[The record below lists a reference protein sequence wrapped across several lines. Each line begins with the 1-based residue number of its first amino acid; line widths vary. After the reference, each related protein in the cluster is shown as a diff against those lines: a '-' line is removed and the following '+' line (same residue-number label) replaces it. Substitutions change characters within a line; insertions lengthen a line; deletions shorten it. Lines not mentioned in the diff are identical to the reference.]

1 MELFSQVLKPNRLCN
16 FNDSVADKITNFASA
31 NKTSNVSL
39 LRNLSMKNPKNII
52 FSYININSIRN
63 KFDDL
68 CDLLSK
74 NLDILSVAEIK
85 LDPLFPNS
93 QFLIPGFH

>member
-1 MELFSQVLKPNRLCN
+1 MEFFSQVLKPNWLCN

-39 LRNLSMKNPKNII
+39 LRNLSIKNPKNII
-52 FSYININSIRN
+52 FSYITINSIRN

-74 NLDILSVAEIK
+74 NVDILSVAEIK
-85 LDPLFPNS
+85 LDPLFHNS